1 MNDPN
6 DLIFIML
13 LVFLLPIGFV
23 AVLALWALRP
33 WLRATMAG
41 TQLTVFE
48 IIGMKLR
55 GVDVDAVVAAMVMAR
70 QSEVEIHQ
78 VDLQQAYLAG
88 IDVEQL
94 TFAWIAAQRRQM
106 PITFEQLVVMYQE
119 ERLGDLLEGSV
130 LEAAAEQDVD
140 PS

>member
-33 WLRATMAG
+33 WLRATIAG

-55 GVDVDAVVAAMVMAR
+55 RVNVDAVIAAMVMAR

-78 VDLQQAYLAG
+78 VDLQKAYLAG
-88 IDVEQL
+88 IDVEKL

-106 PITFEQLVVMYQE
+106 PTTFEQLVVMYQE

-130 LEAAAEQDVD
+130 AEAAAEQDVD

>member
-6 DLIFIML
+6 NLIFIML

-33 WLRATMAG
+33 WLRATIAG
-41 TQLTVFE
+41 AQFTVFE

-55 GVDVDAVVAAMVMAR
+55 GVDVDAIVAAMVMA
-70 QSEVEIHQ
+70 QQYEVEVHQ
-78 VDLQQAYLAG
+78 VDLQRAYKAG
-88 IDVEQL
+88 IDVEKL

-119 ERLGDLLEGSV
+119 ERLGDLLEGIA
-130 LEAAAEQDVD
+130 LEAEAKQDVD
-140 PS
+140 QS